1 MYWLTPTPKAIKEG
15 IKRNYRLRMQLALCK
30 ELGMTLSQL
39 RNNMTRDDMILHAA
53 YFELLAD
60 ETPTP
65 DAASAPAR
73 RPRRR

>member
-1 MYWLTPTPKAIKEG
+1 
-15 IKRNYRLRMQLALCK
+15 MQLALCK